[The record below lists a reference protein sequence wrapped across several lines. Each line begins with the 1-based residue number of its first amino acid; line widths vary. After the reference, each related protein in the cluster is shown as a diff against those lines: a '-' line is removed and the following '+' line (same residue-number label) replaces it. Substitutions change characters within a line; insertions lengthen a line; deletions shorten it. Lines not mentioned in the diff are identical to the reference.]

1 MASQNPTAV
10 TVICKFG
17 ASTTV
22 AFGFTVS
29 LEHQMSPRLTLKL
42 LAVGLTVSVVVTV
55 HLAVVFG
62 RKSTAKATPRSPL
75 KPTEESH
82 RPG

>member
-1 MASQNPTAV
+1 MASQNPTAS
-10 TVICKFG
+10 TGICKLG

-22 AFGFTVS
+22 AFGFNVS

-55 HLAVVFG
+55 HLAVVFY
-62 RKSTAKATPRSPL
+62 
-75 KPTEESH
+75 
-82 RPG
+82 